1 MYMALSGKELDDIIR
16 PELMDYYL
24 NHDKVKFLSTSEYH
38 NRTPG
43 LFKDEF
49 KGTKM
54 IALTSKWY
62 YTEKVK
68 WKPDVIARVSA
79 RNKIPCH
86 GIDIQTL

>member
-1 MYMALSGKELDDIIR
+1 MALSGKELDDIIR

-54 IALTSKWY
+54 IALTSKCY

-68 WKPDVIARVSA
+68 
-79 RNKIPCH
+79 
-86 GIDIQTL
+86 

>member
-54 IALTSKWY
+54 IALTSKCY

-68 WKPDVIARVSA
+68 WKPDFVARVSA

>member
-54 IALTSKWY
+54 IALTSKCY

-68 WKPDVIARVSA
+68 
-79 RNKIPCH
+79 
-86 GIDIQTL
+86 